1 MYHGRLAHS
10 RRTSIAGLRWI
21 PRPQTFDTWIAYRDY
36 RFIWVGN
43 FFANTAHWLQL
54 LTLGWLVRDLTEGTE
69 GSALLV
75 VGIGGISTLPGVV
88 IGPLG
93 GVLGDRVDR
102 RKLIMVLQAVMAVI
116 AFGFA
121 CVIAFDLVEVWHVF
135 AYAIVSG
142 AFLSITQP
150 MRQALI
156 ANTVPRH
163 MLGNAFATNVLTI
176 PGTRAIGP
184 FVGGILVSSF
194 GFFWNFTIESLLYV
208 GMILAFLPMN
218 TPYTES
224 RRSRAGAGTTGFI
237 QDLAEGFRYVWS
249 GNRVLFLLI
258 TLTIVPNVVLQP
270 VMFMLPLFTTEV
282 LGRGAD
288 VGGYMLATNGFGGFL
303 MALTIASFGFFIK
316 RGMLCLITAAASSI
330 LAIVLIQAAW
340 LPVALFVIALF
351 AASQTAFRTTNGT
364 LTQTLVPDEL
374 RGRITSLQR
383 LGQGFVVGSSL
394 LVGWFAGVTSVRLA
408 LAAMGVVGLAVAA
421 AYMILAGRL
430 REQP

>member
-1 MYHGRLAHS
+1 M
-10 RRTSIAGLRWI
+10 
-21 PRPQTFDTWIAYRDY
+21 AYRDY
-36 RFIWVGN
+36 RFLWVGN

-54 LTLGWLVRDLTEGTE
+54 LTLGWLVRDLTKGTE

-75 VGIGGISTLPGVV
+75 VGIGGISTLPGLIV
-88 IGPLG
+88 GPLG
-93 GVLGDRVDR
+93 GVIGDRVDR
-102 RKLIMVLQAVMAVI
+102 RKLIVSLQAIMAVF

-121 CVIAFDLVEVWHVF
+121 WVVESDSIEVWHVF

-163 MLGNAFATNVLTI
+163 MLGNAYATNVLTI
-176 PGTRAIGP
+176 PGTRAVGP
-184 FVGGILVSSF
+184 FVGGILVSSY

-208 GMILAFLPMN
+208 GMILAFLPMR
-218 TPYTES
+218 TPFAES
-224 RRSRAGAGTTGFI
+224 RRSRTGSGTAGFV
-237 QDLAEGFRYVWS
+237 QDLAEGFRYIWS

-270 VMFMLPLFTTEV
+270 VMFLLPLFTDEI
-282 LGRGAD
+282 LERGAD
-288 VGGYMLATNGFGGFL
+288 VGGYMLAVNGFGGFL
-303 MALTIASFGFFIK
+303 MALTIASFGFFIR
-316 RGMLCLITAAASSI
+316 RGVVCLVTAAASSI
-330 LAIVLIQAAW
+330 LALVLIQAAW

-364 LTQTLVPDEL
+364 LTQTLTPDEL

-394 LVGWFAGVTSVRLA
+394 FVGWFAGVTSVRLA
-408 LAAMGVVGLAVAA
+408 LAAMGIVGLALSIG
-421 AYMILAGRL
+421 YMVFAERL
-430 REQP
+430 RTQE

>member
-1 MYHGRLAHS
+1 M
-10 RRTSIAGLRWI
+10 
-21 PRPQTFDTWIAYRDY
+21 AYRDY
-36 RFIWVGN
+36 RFLWVGN

-54 LTLGWLVRDLTEGTE
+54 LTLGWLVRDLTKGTE

-75 VGIGGISTLPGVV
+75 VGIGGISTLPGLIV
-88 IGPLG
+88 GPLG
-93 GVLGDRVDR
+93 GVIGDRVDR
-102 RKLIMVLQAVMAVI
+102 RKLIVSLQAIMAVF

-121 CVIAFDLVEVWHVF
+121 WVVESDSIEVWHVF

-163 MLGNAFATNVLTI
+163 MLGNAYATNVLTI
-176 PGTRAIGP
+176 PGTRAVGP
-184 FVGGILVSSF
+184 FVGGILVSSY

-208 GMILAFLPMN
+208 GMILAFLPMR
-218 TPYTES
+218 TPFAES
-224 RRSRAGAGTTGFI
+224 RRSRTGSGTAGFV
-237 QDLAEGFRYVWS
+237 QDLAEGFRYIWS

-270 VMFMLPLFTTEV
+270 VMFLLPLFTDDILE
-282 LGRGAD
+282 RGAD
-288 VGGYMLATNGFGGFL
+288 VGGYMLAVNGFGGFL
-303 MALTIASFGFFIK
+303 MALTIASFGFFIR
-316 RGMLCLITAAASSI
+316 RGVVCLVTAAASSI
-330 LAIVLIQAAW
+330 LALVLIQAAW

-364 LTQTLVPDEL
+364 LTQTLTPDEL

-394 LVGWFAGVTSVRLA
+394 FVGWFAGVTSVRLA
-408 LAAMGVVGLAVAA
+408 LAAMGIVGLAVAIG
-421 AYMILAGRL
+421 YMVFAERL
-430 REQP
+430 RTQE

>member
-1 MYHGRLAHS
+1 M

-21 PRPQTFDTWIAYRDY
+21 PRPQTFDAWIAYRDY
-36 RFIWVGN
+36 RFLWVGN

-54 LTLGWLVRDLTEGTE
+54 LTLGWLVRDLTKGTE
-69 GSALLV
+69 ESALLV
-75 VGIGGISTLPGVV
+75 VGIGGIGTLPGLI

-102 RKLIMVLQAVMAVI
+102 RKLIVSLQAFMAVF

-121 CVIAFDLVEVWHVF
+121 CVVALDVVEVWHVF

-163 MLGNAFATNVLTI
+163 MLGNAYATNVLTI
-176 PGTRAIGP
+176 PGTRAVGP

-194 GFFWNFTIESLLYV
+194 GFFWNFTIESMLYV
-208 GMILAFLPMN
+208 GMILAFIPMR
-218 TPYTES
+218 TPFAEP
-224 RRSRAGAGTTGFI
+224 RRAPAGSGTAGFV
-237 QDLAEGFRYVWS
+237 QDLAEGFKYIWS

-258 TLTIVPNVVLQP
+258 TLSIVPNVVLQP
-270 VMFMLPLFTTEV
+270 VMFLLPLFTEEI
-282 LGRGAD
+282 LRRGAD
-288 VGGYMLATNGFGGFL
+288 VGGFMLAINGFGGFL
-303 MALTIASFGFFIK
+303 MALTIASFGFFIR
-316 RGMLCLITAAASSI
+316 RGMVCLITAAVSSI
-330 LAIVLIQAAW
+330 LALVLVQAVW
-340 LPVALFVIALF
+340 LPLALFVIALF

-364 LTQTLVPDEL
+364 LTQILTPDEL

-408 LAAMGVVGLAVAA
+408 LAAMGIVGLAIAI
-421 AYMILAGRL
+421 AYLVFADRL
-430 REQP
+430 RKQE